1 MSRSTLVI
9 GNRNYSSWS
18 MRAWLALR
26 ATGAEFDEVL
36 VPLGRP
42 ETGVEILR
50 WSPTGRVP
58 ALHDDGLVVWD
69 SLAICE
75 YLAEKFPAAGLWP
88 ADPAAR
94 ATARSVTAEMHSGFT
109 ALRSQMPMNL
119 RASRTLAARDPD
131 VDEDIRRVVE
141 IWEACRRD
149 FGAGGDLLF
158 GEFTIADAFFAP
170 VVSRFITYGIDPG
183 GVAGRYMAALWALP
197 SVLDWAC
204 AARAEDLRVDRYE
217 SS

>member
-1 MSRSTLVI
+1 MSRPTLVI

-26 ATGAEFDEVL
+26 ATEADFDEVL

-42 ETGVEILR
+42 ETGAEILR

-58 ALHDDGLVVWD
+58 ALHDGGLVVWD

-88 ADPAAR
+88 EDPAER
-94 ATARSVTAEMHSGFT
+94 AAARSVTAEMHSGFA

-119 RASRTLAARDPD
+119 RASRPLAERDPT
-131 VDEDIRRVVE
+131 VDEDIRRIVE
-141 IWEACRRD
+141 IWESCRRE
-149 FGAGGDLLF
+149 FGAGGELLF
-158 GEFTIADAFFAP
+158 GEFTIADAFYAP
-170 VVSRFITYGIDPG
+170 VASRFITYGVEPRG
-183 GVAGRYMAALWALP
+183 AAGRYMEALWALP
-197 SVLDWAC
+197 AVREWAE
-204 AARAEDLRVDRYE
+204 AARAEDLKVARYE
-217 SS
+217 

>member
-1 MSRSTLVI
+1 MSRPTLVI

-26 ATGAEFDEVL
+26 ATGAPFDEVL

-42 ETGVEILR
+42 ETGAEILR

-58 ALHDDGLVVWD
+58 ALHDGGLVIWD

-94 ATARSVTAEMHSGFT
+94 AAARSVTAEMHSGFT

-119 RASRTLAARDPD
+119 RASRPVAEREPA
-131 VDEDIRRVVE
+131 VDEDVRRILE
-141 IWEACRRD
+141 IWESCRRD
-149 FGAGGDLLF
+149 FGAGGELLF
-158 GEFTIADAFFAP
+158 GEFTIADAFYAP
-170 VVSRFITYGIDPG
+170 VASRFITYGVDPQG
-183 GVAGRYMAALWALP
+183 AAGRYMAALWALP
-197 SVLDWAC
+197 AVREWAD
-204 AARAEDLRVDRYE
+204 AARAEDLRVSRYD
-217 SS
+217 

>member
-1 MSRSTLVI
+1 MSRPTLVI

-42 ETGVEILR
+42 ETEAEILR

-58 ALHDDGLVVWD
+58 ALHDGGLVVWD

-75 YLAEKFPAAGLWP
+75 YLTEKFPAAGLWP
-88 ADPAAR
+88 EDPAER
-94 ATARSVTAEMHSGFT
+94 AAARSVTAEMHSGFT

-119 RASRTLAARDPD
+119 RASRPLPERDPA
-131 VDEDIRRVVE
+131 VDEDIRRILE
-141 IWEACRRD
+141 IWESCRRD
-149 FGAGGDLLF
+149 FGAGGELLF
-158 GEFTIADAFFAP
+158 GEFTIADAFYAP
-170 VVSRFITYGIDPG
+170 VASRFTTYGVEPEG
-183 GVAGRYMAALWALP
+183 AAGRYMDALWALP
-197 SVLDWAC
+197 AVREWAD
-204 AARAEDLRVDRYE
+204 AARAEDLRVPRHE
-217 SS
+217 

>member
-1 MSRSTLVI
+1 MSRPTLVI

-26 ATGAEFDEVL
+26 ATEADFDEVL

-42 ETGVEILR
+42 ETGAEILR

-58 ALHDDGLVVWD
+58 ALHDGGLVVWD

-88 ADPAAR
+88 EDPAER
-94 ATARSVTAEMHSGFT
+94 AAARSVTAEMHSGFA

-119 RASRTLAARDPD
+119 RASRPLAERDPT
-131 VDEDIRRVVE
+131 VDEDIRRIVE
-141 IWEACRRD
+141 IWESCRRD
-149 FGAGGDLLF
+149 FGAGGELLF
-158 GEFTIADAFFAP
+158 GEFTIADAFYAP
-170 VVSRFITYGIDPG
+170 VASRFITYGVEPRG
-183 GVAGRYMAALWALP
+183 AAGRYMEALWALP
-197 SVLDWAC
+197 AVREWAE
-204 AARAEDLRVDRYE
+204 AARAEDLKVARYE
-217 SS
+217 